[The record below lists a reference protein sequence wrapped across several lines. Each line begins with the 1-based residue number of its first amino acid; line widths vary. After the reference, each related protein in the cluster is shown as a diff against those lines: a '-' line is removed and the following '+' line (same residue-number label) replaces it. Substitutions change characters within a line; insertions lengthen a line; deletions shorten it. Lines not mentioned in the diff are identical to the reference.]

1 MGKYEL
7 KTKVNDDSVID
18 FLNTIEDLSKREESF
33 QLLDLLSAITKSEPK
48 MWGSSIIGFGSY
60 HYKYASG
67 QEGDWM
73 KVGFS
78 PRKQKFSIYI
88 MSGFEPLKDYLE
100 NLGKHKT
107 GKGCLYVNKLADID
121 LNILQKLVEESMN
134 NLNAQHTSK

>member
-7 KTKVNDDSVID
+7 KTKVNDSSVTD
-18 FLNTIEDLSKREESF
+18 FLNQIEDEKKREESF
-33 QLLDLLSAITKSEPK
+33 QLLDFFSKITDEEPK
-48 MWGSSIIGFGSY
+48 MWGGSIIGFGSY

-78 PRKQKFSIYI
+78 PRKQKFSIYL
-88 MSGFEPLKDYLE
+88 MSGFEELQNHL
-100 NLGKHKT
+100 NGLGKYKT

-121 LNILQKLVEESMN
+121 IDILEKMVLESFNHLRGEIN
-134 NLNAQHTSK
+134 N

>member
-1 MGKYEL
+1 MAKYEL
-7 KTKVNDDSVID
+7 KTKVNDTSVVD
-18 FLNTIEDLSKREESF
+18 FLNSIENQKKREESF
-33 QLLDLLSAITKSEPK
+33 QILDLLSVISGDEPK

-88 MSGFEPLKDYLE
+88 MSGFEKLE
-100 NLGKHKT
+100 QHLSKLGKYKI

-121 LNILQKLVEESMN
+121 LKVLEALVLESFN
-134 NLNAQHTSK
+134 HLRAEQ

>member
-7 KTKVNDDSVID
+7 KTKVNDSSVSD
-18 FLNTIEDLSKREESF
+18 FLHQIEDEKKREESF
-33 QLLDLLSAITKSEPK
+33 QLLDFFSKITGEEPK
-48 MWGSSIIGFGSY
+48 MWGGSIIGFGSY

-78 PRKQKFSIYI
+78 PRKQKFSIYL
-88 MSGFEPLKDYLE
+88 MSGFEELQNQLTD
-100 NLGKHKT
+100 LGKYKT

-121 LNILQKLVEESMN
+121 MRILEKMVLESFNHLRGEFN
-134 NLNAQHTSK
+134 N